1 MSYNYLKDKTSKQR
15 NIFYK
20 LIFIPTKIVYFKLL
34 LFLHMLDFKLQ
45 DSQCDFDYFGLYI
58 LDKPLVWNPLCLI
71 TTQIAGVILE
81 ISWICF
87 TVSFTSKQG
96 IINHD
101 SLPHSDVLNFNN
113 YRSKTN
119 QGRLS
124 YEKSQ

>member
-1 MSYNYLKDKTSKQR
+1 MSYNYCKDKTSKQR

-20 LIFIPTKIVYFKLL
+20 LIFIPTKVVYFKLL

-45 DSQCDFDYFGLYI
+45 NSQRDFGYFGLYI
-58 LDKPLVWNPLCLI
+58 LDKPLVWNPCLI
-71 TTQIAGVILE
+71 TIQFAGVILE

-101 SLPHSDVLNFNN
+101 GLPHSDVLNFNN
-113 YRSKTN
+113 YISNTN